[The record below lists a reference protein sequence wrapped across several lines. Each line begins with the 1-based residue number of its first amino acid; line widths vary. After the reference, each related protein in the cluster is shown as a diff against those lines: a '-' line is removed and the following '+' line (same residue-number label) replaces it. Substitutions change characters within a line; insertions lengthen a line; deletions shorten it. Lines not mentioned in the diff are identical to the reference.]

1 MTIATHPKLTA
12 LPEQRLIL
20 PLSMTWEQFK
30 ALDSLLEYTRSVR
43 LSYLDGYVEIMTLS
57 PEHETIKCLLAL
69 LLGQFFLEKDI
80 SFRPTG
86 SATLQGEA
94 KGSSKEPD
102 LSYYFGEDR
111 RQREIPDLAIEVVF
125 TSGTINKL
133 EYYRRFNV
141 AEVWFWEDGVFSIY
155 QLNSE
160 GYDRV
165 SRSLLLPDLDLELL
179 GRCLQMSEE
188 KEALKVF
195 RDAVRAG

>member
-43 LSYLDGYVEIMTLS
+43 LSYLDGYVEIMTS
-57 PEHETIKCLLAL
+57 SSKHETVKCLLAGM
-69 LLGQFFLEKDI
+69 LGQFFLEKDI
-80 SFRPTG
+80 SFTPTG

-111 RQREIPDLAIEVVF
+111 RQRETPDLAIEVVF
-125 TSGTINKL
+125 TSGTLNKL

-141 AEVWFWEDGVFSIY
+141 AEVWFWEDGVFAIY

-165 SRSLLLPDLDLELL
+165 SRSMLLPDLDLELL

-195 RDAVRAG
+195 RDAVRAD

>member
-1 MTIATHPKLTA
+1 MTATIHPKLTA

-43 LSYLDGYVEIMTLS
+43 LSYLDGYVEIMTFS
-57 PEHETIKCLLAL
+57 PEHEVIKYLLAGML
-69 LLGQFFLEKDI
+69 CQFLLEKDI
-80 SFRPTG
+80 SFTPTG
-86 SATLQGEA
+86 SATLQGET

-111 RQREIPDLAIEVVF
+111 RQRKTPDLAIEVIF
-125 TSGTINKL
+125 TSGTIDKL

-155 QLNSE
+155 QLKSE
-160 GYDRV
+160 GYDRT
-165 SRSLLLPDLDLELL
+165 SRSVLLPDLDIELL

-188 KEALKVF
+188 KSALKLF
-195 RDAVRAG
+195 RDAVRGG

>member
-1 MTIATHPKLTA
+1 MTLATHPKLTA
-12 LPEQRLIL
+12 LPQQRLIL

-57 PEHETIKCLLAL
+57 PEHETIKCLLAGML
-69 LLGQFFLEKDI
+69 MTFFVEKDI

-111 RQREIPDLAIEVVF
+111 RQRETPDLAIEVVF
-125 TSGTINKL
+125 ISGTINKL

-141 AEVWFWEDGVFSIY
+141 AEVWFWEEGVFSIY

-165 SRSLLLPDLDLELL
+165 SGSMLLPDLDLELL

-195 RDAVRAG
+195 RDAVRVG

>member
-1 MTIATHPKLTA
+1 MTATIHPQLTE

-69 LLGQFFLEKDI
+69 LLGQFFIEKDI

-86 SATLQGEA
+86 SATLQGET

-102 LSYYFGEDR
+102 LSYYFGENR
-111 RQREIPDLAIEVVF
+111 RQKATPDLAIEVVF
-125 TSGTINKL
+125 TSGNINKL
-133 EYYRRFNV
+133 EYYRRFKI
-141 AEVWFWEDGVFSIY
+141 AEVWFWEDAVFSIY
-155 QLNSE
+155 ELKGE
-160 GYDRV
+160 GYDRISQSV
-165 SRSLLLPDLDLELL
+165 LLPDLDLELL

-195 RDAVRAG
+195 RDAVRGC

>member
-1 MTIATHPKLTA
+1 MTATIHPPLTA
-12 LPEQRLIL
+12 LPEQRWIL
-20 PLSMTWEQFK
+20 PLAMTWEQFK

-43 LSYLDGYVEIMTLS
+43 LSYLDGYVEIRTLS

-69 LLGQFFLEKDI
+69 LLGQFFLEKDM

-86 SATLQGEA
+86 SATLQGET

-111 RQREIPDLAIEVVF
+111 RRRETPDLAIEVTF

-141 AEVWFWEDGVFSIY
+141 AEVWFWEDGVFAIY

-160 GYDRV
+160 GYELV
-165 SRSLLLPDLDLELL
+165 SRSMLLPDLDLELL
-179 GRCLQMSEE
+179 GKCLQMSEE

-195 RDAVRAG
+195 RDAVRGG

>member
-1 MTIATHPKLTA
+1 MSIATHPKLTA

-43 LSYLDGYVEIMTLS
+43 LSYLDGYVEIMTRS
-57 PEHETIKCLLAL
+57 SKHETIKCLLAGML
-69 LLGQFFLEKDI
+69 MTFFLEKDI
-80 SFRPTG
+80 SFTPTG

-111 RQREIPDLAIEVVF
+111 RQRETPDLAIEVIF
-125 TSGTINKL
+125 TSGTIDKL

-155 QLNSE
+155 QLKSE
-160 GYDRV
+160 SYDRT
-165 SRSLLLPDLDLELL
+165 SRSVLLPDLDLELL

>member
-1 MTIATHPKLTA
+1 M
-12 LPEQRLIL
+12 
-20 PLSMTWEQFK
+20 
-30 ALDSLLEYTRSVR
+30 TRS
-43 LSYLDGYVEIMTLS
+43 S
-57 PEHETIKCLLAL
+57 EHETIKCLLAL
-69 LLGQFFLEKDI
+69 LLGQFLLEKDI

-111 RQREIPDLAIEVVF
+111 RQRETPDLAIEVIF

-133 EYYRRFNV
+133 EYYSRFNV

-165 SRSLLLPDLDLELL
+165 SRSLLLPDWDLELL

-195 RDAVRAG
+195 RDALRAG

>member
-1 MTIATHPKLTA
+1 MTATIHPQLTA

-30 ALDSLLEYTRSVR
+30 TLESLLEYTRSIR
-43 LSYLDGYVEIMTLS
+43 LSYLDGYVEIITRS
-57 PEHETIKCLLAL
+57 SKHEIIKYMAGM
-69 LLGQFFLEKDI
+69 LGQFFLEKDI
-80 SFRPTG
+80 SFTPTG

-111 RQREIPDLAIEVVF
+111 RGRETPDLAIEVIF
-125 TSGTINKL
+125 ILRTINKL

-155 QLNSE
+155 QLKSE
-160 GYDRV
+160 GYDRT
-165 SRSLLLPDLDLELL
+165 SRSVLLPDLDLELL

-188 KEALKVF
+188 KEAFKLF
-195 RDAVRAG
+195 RDAVRCC

>member
-1 MTIATHPKLTA
+1 MTIATHPKLMV
-12 LPEQRLIL
+12 LPEQRLIF
-20 PLSMTWEQFK
+20 PLSMSWEQFK

-43 LSYLDGYVEIMTLS
+43 LSYLDGYIEIMTLS
-57 PEHETIKCLLAL
+57 QEHETIKCLLAGML
-69 LLGQFFLEKDI
+69 VTFFLEKDI
-80 SFRPTG
+80 SFTPTG
-86 SATLQGEA
+86 SATLQGET

-111 RQREIPDLAIEVVF
+111 RGRKTPDLAIEVIF

-141 AEVWFWEDGVFSIY
+141 AEVWFWEDGVFAIY
-155 QLNSE
+155 ELKSE

-165 SRSLLLPDLDLELL
+165 LRSVLLPDLDLELL

>member
-1 MTIATHPKLTA
+1 MTATIHPQLNA

-30 ALDSLLEYTRSVR
+30 ALDSLLEYTRSIR
-43 LSYLDGYVEIMTLS
+43 LSYLDGYVEIMTRS
-57 PEHETIKCLLAL
+57 QEHEIIKYLLAGML
-69 LLGQFFLEKDI
+69 CQFLLEKDI

-102 LSYYFGEDR
+102 LSYYFGENR
-111 RQREIPDLAIEVVF
+111 RQRETPDLAIEVIF
-125 TSGTINKL
+125 TSGNINKL
-133 EYYRRFNV
+133 EYYRRFNI

-155 QLNSE
+155 QLKSD
-160 GYDRV
+160 GYDRISKSV
-165 SRSLLLPDLDLELL
+165 LLPDLDLELL

-195 RDAVRAG
+195 RDAVRGC

>member
-1 MTIATHPKLTA
+1 MTIASHPKLTA
-12 LPEQRLIL
+12 LPQQRLIL
-20 PLSMTWEQFK
+20 PLLMTWEQFK

-43 LSYLDGYVEIMTLS
+43 LSYLDGYVEIMTRS
-57 PEHETIKCLLAL
+57 SEHETIKCLLAL

-111 RQREIPDLAIEVVF
+111 RQRETPDLAIEVIF

-133 EYYRRFNV
+133 EYYR
-141 AEVWFWEDGVFSIY
+141 
-155 QLNSE
+155 
-160 GYDRV
+160 
-165 SRSLLLPDLDLELL
+165 
-179 GRCLQMSEE
+179 
-188 KEALKVF
+188 
-195 RDAVRAG
+195 

>member
-1 MTIATHPKLTA
+1 MTATIHPQLTA

-20 PLSMTWEQFK
+20 PLVMTWTQFK
-30 ALDSLLEYTRSVR
+30 TIDSLLEYTRSVR

-57 PEHETIKCLLAL
+57 REHEIIKYLLAGML
-69 LLGQFFLEKDI
+69 CQFFLEKDI

-86 SATLQGEA
+86 SATLQGET
-94 KGSSKEPD
+94 KGSSQEPD

-111 RQREIPDLAIEVVF
+111 RQRSTPDLAIEVIF

-155 QLNSE
+155 QLKSE
-160 GYDRV
+160 SYDRV
-165 SRSLLLPDLDLELL
+165 SSSLLLPDLDLELL

-188 KEALKVF
+188 KEALKAF

>member
-1 MTIATHPKLTA
+1 MTATIYPQLTA
-12 LPEQRLIL
+12 LPEQRLIF
-20 PLSMTWEQFK
+20 PLVMTWTQFK
-30 ALDSLLEYTRSVR
+30 TLDALLEESRSAR

-80 SFRPTG
+80 SFTPTG
-86 SATLQGEA
+86 SATLQGET

-111 RQREIPDLAIEVVF
+111 RQRKTPDLAIEVTF
-125 TSGTINKL
+125 TSGTIDKL

-155 QLNSE
+155 QLKSDK
-160 GYDRV
+160 YDRT
-165 SRSLLLPDLDLELL
+165 SRSVLLPDLDVELL
-179 GRCLQMSEE
+179 GRCLQMSEA
-188 KEALKVF
+188 KEALKLF
-195 RDAVRAG
+195 RDAVRVG

>member
-1 MTIATHPKLTA
+1 MTATIHPPLTA

-30 ALDSLLEYTRSVR
+30 ALDSLLEYTRSLR

-69 LLGQFFLEKDI
+69 LLGQFFLEKDM

-86 SATLQGEA
+86 SATLQGET

-111 RQREIPDLAIEVVF
+111 RRRETPDLAIEVTF
-125 TSGTINKL
+125 TSGTIDKL

-141 AEVWFWEDGVFSIY
+141 AEVWFWEDGVFAIY

-160 GYDRV
+160 GYELV
-165 SRSLLLPDLDLELL
+165 SRSMLLPDLDLELL

-188 KEALKVF
+188 KEALKLF
-195 RDAVRAG
+195 RDAVRAS

>member
-1 MTIATHPKLTA
+1 MTAKIHPPLTA
-12 LPEQRLIL
+12 LPEQRLFL

-57 PEHETIKCLLAL
+57 PAHETIKCLLAL
-69 LLGQFFLEKDI
+69 LLGQFFLERDI

-86 SATLQGEA
+86 SATLQGET

-111 RQREIPDLAIEVVF
+111 RQRETPDLAIEVVF

-133 EYYRRFNV
+133 EYYRRFNI
-141 AEVWFWEDGVFSIY
+141 AEVWFWENGVFSLY
-155 QLNSE
+155 QLKSE
-160 GYDRV
+160 GYELV
-165 SRSLLLPDLDLELL
+165 SRSMLLPDLDI
-179 GRCLQMSEE
+179 
-188 KEALKVF
+188 
-195 RDAVRAG
+195 

>member
-1 MTIATHPKLTA
+1 MTATIHPPLTA
-12 LPEQRLIL
+12 LSEQRLVL

-57 PEHETIKCLLAL
+57 REHEIIKCLLAGML
-69 LLGQFFLEKDI
+69 MIFFLEKDI
-80 SFRPTG
+80 SFMPTG
-86 SATLQGEA
+86 SATLQGET

-111 RQREIPDLAIEVVF
+111 RRRETPDLAIEVVF

-141 AEVWFWEDGVFSIY
+141 AEVWFWEDGVFAIY
-155 QLNSE
+155 QLKSE
-160 GYDRV
+160 GYDRTL
-165 SRSLLLPDLDLELL
+165 RSVLLPDLDLELL

-195 RDAVRAG
+195 RDAVRGC

>member
-1 MTIATHPKLTA
+1 MSIATHPKLTA
-12 LPEQRLIL
+12 LSEQRLIL
-20 PLSMTWEQFK
+20 PLSMSWEQFK

-57 PEHETIKCLLAL
+57 REHEIIKCLLAL
-69 LLGQFFLEKDI
+69 LLGLFFLEKDI
-80 SFRPTG
+80 SFMPTG
-86 SATLQGEA
+86 SATLQGET

-111 RQREIPDLAIEVVF
+111 RERKTPDLAIEVIF

-141 AEVWFWEDGVFSIY
+141 AEVWFWEDGVFAIY

-160 GYDRV
+160 GYDRIL
-165 SRSLLLPDLDLELL
+165 RSVLLPDLDLELL

>member
-1 MTIATHPKLTA
+1 MTATIHPPLTA

-43 LSYLDGYVEIMTLS
+43 LSYLDGYVEIRTLS

-69 LLGQFFLEKDI
+69 LLGQFFLEKDM

-86 SATLQGEA
+86 SATLQGET

-111 RQREIPDLAIEVVF
+111 RRRETPDLAIEVTF
-125 TSGTINKL
+125 TSRTINKL

-155 QLNSE
+155 QLKSE
-160 GYDRV
+160 GYELV
-165 SRSLLLPDLDLELL
+165 SRSMLLPDLDIELL
-179 GRCLQMSEE
+179 GRCLKMSEE

-195 RDAVRAG
+195 RDAVRGG

>member
-43 LSYLDGYVEIMTLS
+43 LSYLDGYVEIMTGS
-57 PEHETIKCLLAL
+57 SQHEIIKYLMAL

-80 SFRPTG
+80 SFRPRG

-111 RQREIPDLAIEVVF
+111 RQRETPDLAIEVVF

-155 QLNSE
+155 ELNSE

-165 SRSLLLPDLDLELL
+165 SRSMLLPDLDLELL
-179 GRCLQMSEE
+179 GRCLKMSEE
-188 KEALKVF
+188 KETLKVF

>member
-1 MTIATHPKLTA
+1 MTATIHPPLTA

-20 PLSMTWEQFK
+20 PLAMTWEQFK

-43 LSYLDGYVEIMTLS
+43 LSYLDGYVEIMTRS
-57 PEHETIKCLLAL
+57 PEHETIKCVLAGML
-69 LLGQFFLEKDI
+69 CQFFLEKDM

-86 SATLQGEA
+86 SATLQGET

-102 LSYYFGEDR
+102 LSYYFGENR
-111 RQREIPDLAIEVVF
+111 RRRETPDLATEVVF

-141 AEVWFWEDGVFSIY
+141 AEVWFWEDGVFLIY
-155 QLNSE
+155 QLKSE
-160 GYDRV
+160 GYELV
-165 SRSLLLPDLDLELL
+165 SRSMLLPDLDLELL

-195 RDAVRAG
+195 RDAVRAS

>member
-1 MTIATHPKLTA
+1 MTATIHPQLTA

-57 PEHETIKCLLAL
+57 PEHETIKCLLAGML
-69 LLGQFFLEKDI
+69 ITFFLEKDI
-80 SFRPTG
+80 SFTPTG
-86 SATLQGEA
+86 SATLQGET

-102 LSYYFGEDR
+102 LSYYFGENR
-111 RQREIPDLAIEVVF
+111 RQKATPDLAIEVVF
-125 TSGTINKL
+125 TSGNINKL
-133 EYYRRFNV
+133 EYYRRFKI

-155 QLNSE
+155 ELKGE
-160 GYDRV
+160 GYDRISQSV
-165 SRSLLLPDLDLELL
+165 LLPDLDLELL

-195 RDAVRAG
+195 RDAVRGC